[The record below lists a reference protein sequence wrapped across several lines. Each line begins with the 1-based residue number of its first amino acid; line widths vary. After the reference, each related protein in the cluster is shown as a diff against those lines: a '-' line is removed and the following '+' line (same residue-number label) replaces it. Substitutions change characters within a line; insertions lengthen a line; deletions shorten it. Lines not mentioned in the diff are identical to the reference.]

1 MPPAFDPCVEDVR
14 LASHGDV
21 RAFERLYRAHV
32 DRIHSLARRM
42 VGPEEADDLTQEVFV
57 KAWNKL
63 DTFRGEAAFGTWLY
77 RLGIN
82 LMSTYRVA
90 RSRRP
95 TWLTDDDESTEE
107 TMTAHDGV
115 PSHEGIQWS
124 SIDLDAAMATLP
136 EGARKVFVLHD
147 VEGYRHEEIAG
158 MLGVAA
164 GTSKSQ
170 LHRARLL
177 LRERL
182 SR

>member
-1 MPPAFDPCVEDVR
+1 MPPAFEPSQEDVR

-42 VGPEEADDLTQEVFV
+42 VGDEDADDLTQEIFV
-57 KAWNKL
+57 KAWDKL

-95 TWLTDDDESTEE
+95 TWLTADEEPRE
-107 TMTAHDGV
+107 DFAVAGAAID
-115 PSHEGIQWS
+115 WS
-124 SIDLDAAMATLP
+124 SIDLDAALATLP

-147 VEGYRHEEIAG
+147 VEGYRHEEIGEIMGIAP
-158 MLGVAA
+158 

-170 LHRARLL
+170 LHRARML